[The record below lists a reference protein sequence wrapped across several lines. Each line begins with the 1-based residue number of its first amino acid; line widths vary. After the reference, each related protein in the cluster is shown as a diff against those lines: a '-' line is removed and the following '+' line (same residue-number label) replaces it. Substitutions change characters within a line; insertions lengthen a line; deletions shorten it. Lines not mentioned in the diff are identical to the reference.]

1 MALSE
6 KQLKEIE
13 NIDVTTFS
21 KEFQENLRDV
31 FEIVSYFLSQLEVE
45 KDNDMLFVS
54 KNRGEA

>member
-45 KDNDMLFVS
+45 NDTMLYTT
-54 KNRGEA
+54 KRRGEA